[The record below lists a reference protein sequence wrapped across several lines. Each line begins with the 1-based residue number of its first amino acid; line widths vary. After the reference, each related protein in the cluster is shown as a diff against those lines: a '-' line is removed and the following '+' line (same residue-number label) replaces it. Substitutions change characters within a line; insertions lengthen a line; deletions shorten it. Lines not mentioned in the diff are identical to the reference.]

1 MILAR
6 MLSYITCNK
15 WSMIQIS
22 PQSIYVVNLTEPAK
36 CIIVKK
42 NIETGVVSVSM
53 PLSQTAEGEWFVIR
67 FGSEMHAY
75 EYLENIIMDDDED
88 RAQHS
93 RDMKP
98 RVIGVKRKRC
108 LICGT
113 LAKENN
119 LVRV

>member
-6 MLSYITCNK
+6 MLSYITGNK
-15 WSMIQIS
+15 WSMVQIS
-22 PQSIYVVNLTEPAK
+22 PHSIYVVNRTEPAK

-53 PLSQTAEGEWFVIR
+53 PLSQTAEREWFVIR
-67 FGSEMHAY
+67 FGGEMHAY
-75 EYLENIIMDDDED
+75 EYLENIIMDDGED
-88 RAQHS
+88 REQHS

-98 RVIGVKRKRC
+98 RIIGVKRKRR

-113 LAKENN
+113 RAKENN
-119 LVRV
+119 RVIV